1 MDGFYSVNSVEER
14 IIKEEA
20 KKKKK
25 KKKSPPPWESL
36 KGGEHRGCGDH
47 AGHRLE
53 KAELTTGLTFCPV
66 HVVLPSKTLNSEEIT
81 LHPSSFIIQ

>member
-25 KKKSPPPWESL
+25 KKRVPFVTQW
-36 KGGEHRGCGDH
+36 
-47 AGHRLE
+47 
-53 KAELTTGLTFCPV
+53 LTNPTSIHKDSGSISGLAQWVKDPA
-66 HVVLPSKTLNSEEIT
+66 LP
-81 LHPSSFIIQ
+81 